1 MEKRVEQQKLL
12 FLSMCS
18 SSDRNKIIGRN
29 SMDIHDFERISYLLG
44 ALGFEEYKTSFDM
57 EYKDLLKKLADHIK
71 QAVDQQVTIDAYLLQ
86 EQLEILE
93 EWKRN
98 FIEKDIEY
106 CKSKINVKYTFT
118 EYIDRWLKEIL
129 PSYSTSPAYI
139 TTANWAINQVFLP
152 RLTKDLLISK
162 VTPAYINSIL
172 KKCQDTHR
180 KSVAPAAKKFI
191 CIILKTAE
199 RENMLCNFDYD
210 QLVEYRISQKKY
222 VSYTKDQLV
231 QFLSTAR
238 YDSCYLE
245 VLLALFV
252 GLRSGEILGLNY
264 NNINLK
270 KGTVTVCQQISTGDR
285 DGKVIPP
292 KSKSSYRTIKVIPLV
307 IEELKIRKCQNTDFF
322 KKNPGSSKK
331 WKQYV
336 CIGKNGNIKSSNT
349 IGNAVKRICRN
360 AGVPYISPHGLRHL
374 CATILIENGADLE
387 WVAKM
392 LGHKSVQTTMN
403 IYCGQLEDLDKISPF
418 VNKAFDPF
426 NVYCDKEA
434 AL

>member
-1 MEKRVEQQKLL
+1 M
-12 FLSMCS
+12 
-18 SSDRNKIIGRN
+18 
-29 SMDIHDFERISYLLG
+29 
-44 ALGFEEYKTSFDM
+44 
-57 EYKDLLKKLADHIK
+57 
-71 QAVDQQVTIDAYLLQ
+71 
-86 EQLEILE
+86 
-93 EWKRN
+93 
-98 FIEKDIEY
+98 
-106 CKSKINVKYTFT
+106 
-118 EYIDRWLKEIL
+118 
-129 PSYSTSPAYI
+129 
-139 TTANWAINQVFLP
+139 
-152 RLTKDLLISK
+152 
-162 VTPAYINSIL
+162 
-172 KKCQDTHR
+172 
-180 KSVAPAAKKFI
+180 
-191 CIILKTAE
+191 
-199 RENMLCNFDYD
+199 MLCNFDYD